1 MIKVFVPLGNILHL
15 FLFHSNLKD
24 TLTNE
29 IKMKTKKLRG
39 QIKRQIMKIVIRVHS
54 WNLQGT

>member
-1 MIKVFVPLGNILHL
+1 MPLSNFLHL

-54 WNLQGT
+54 RNLQGT